1 MASKPKSLKPANPV
15 TLVTPVAPVSEPTR
29 VASQASFLPA
39 IGPTTG
45 LDQAIIDAVTIALAL
60 AWAPKGKT
68 MLHRYLHMLDFR
80 HARGA
85 LINMIELQVALD
97 YLAKD
102 GHITRTDAGIAL
114 TPAMTIEY
122 GAKVL
127 SDPRI
132 NKWRNAVFLAE
143 NFQTEPRWGGA
154 YMHSASQAATI
165 VRLMLYAGTVAEW
178 NKYIGN
184 NTSRFVSEALNSLL
198 RAPFDAGIWE
208 LVQPAIRD
216 AVLNDMLAKYVMRF
230 DGFAVPYMAWAVQRL
245 QTTPG
250 GLPEQI
256 RYRVTECLVLQGK
269 ANAAEALLAGDFSP
283 FAISLRAAMAATRS
297 LWLEASTVF
306 ELVFKQLQE
315 VTGGRKH
322 LLPIN
327 MAWLYPLSLIAQ
339 GGPEM
344 LGKARKFCLSEQG
357 SRTARVDGTWGM
369 WSSTINMRMGDAPAD
384 YRFLVTGHLGTPLT
398 SLWELQNCLLR
409 TWVNKPA
416 FTGVEIAEV
425 TQWVARLRAIELDYL
440 ADQLQSCLNLANGE
454 TPLPGFFVSE
464 PVAAWRESLASIVAL
479 DQARAKTGGAK
490 RGGTGEASRLLWD
503 VEVAKSGEIVSIWP
517 LQQKRNARGD
527 AWNKATGMSLSTLA
541 KSEKIDSLDA
551 NVVRHVMQAPY
562 TSQLVIAAGDA
573 ALALIGHPRVVING
587 KLDHLV
593 QISAGNPQL
602 EVMADKK
609 TGVWK
614 FVLRPLPP
622 RIAAQSALSNL
633 DNEDFDD
640 DDAYYAR
647 YHLTDVERR
656 QKERA
661 RLQCMVIDG
670 PEQARLVRFT
680 PAQMRVAQ
688 IVSDGLNVPLE
699 AQAEMAAAMKVL
711 AAHFELHSEADLT
724 EAARMLPTPD
734 RLRAEITPHSSGLA
748 LRLVVAP
755 FGTNDVEATPG
766 TTAPNTTG
774 TGMRLVAGAGR
785 SRVVMKIN
793 DETVG
798 VERDLANETALAAAV
813 IQAIDDAGIAWEEE
827 HEQILTRDPQSSL
840 ALLEVL
846 PTLPQLAALDWPKGK
861 AVTVRPV
868 TAKQV
873 KLVLQSRQNWFA
885 VDATVQ
891 IDENQVMRLAEL
903 LPLLGNGHSRFIQL
917 APDRYMAL
925 TTQLRRQLDDLAALV
940 SHGGATGTGKRS
952 KTGELELSQA
962 GALWLAEELGDWA
975 TEPDKAVAA
984 RMAALR
990 RAFDSTPVVPAALQA
1005 TLRDYQATGVQW
1017 LQRLGAAGFGACLA
1031 DDMGLGK
1038 TVQTLAVLLDRSAGG
1053 PTLVIAPTSLI
1064 GNWMDE
1070 AARFAPDLRVSAYG
1084 QTADEDTRRAI
1095 IAAAGPGDVVLAT
1108 YSLMQIAQADFSAK
1122 TWNTVVLDEAQA
1134 IKNAAALRS
1143 QAVFSLQANFRIAL
1157 SGTPVENRLEE
1168 LWSIMRFLNPGLLGS
1183 SEQFGQRFVGPIIKE
1198 QGSGIPAAESTLRRL
1213 KRLISPFLLRRTKA
1227 QVLTD
1232 LPERTE
1238 IILHAELDP
1247 EERSHYELLRRRAL
1261 DTAQQAGGA
1270 PTARFKVLAEL
1281 MRLRR
1286 AACDP
1291 RLVSDQW
1298 PAVGA
1303 KVKLFAKI
1311 AQDLAAGQHRTLV
1324 FSQFTGFLA
1333 LLGDQL
1339 KELGFAYQYLDG
1351 GTPAN
1356 DRAKRVAAF
1365 QAGEGQ
1371 FFLISLKAG
1380 GYGLNLTAADYVV
1393 IADPWWNP
1401 AAEDQAMGRAHR
1413 IGQRRPV
1420 TAYRLVARG
1429 TIEERIVEMHA
1440 SKRALADGLLE
1451 GGDGANAVA
1460 SVDELLALLQ
1470 Q

>member
-1 MASKPKSLKPANPV
+1 MASKPDLLKPASPA
-15 TLVTPVAPVSEPTR
+15 TPVKEPGP

-39 IGPTTG
+39 IGPATG
-45 LDQAIIDAVTIALAL
+45 LDQSIIDAVMIALAL
-60 AWAPKGKT
+60 AWAPKGKNI
-68 MLHRYLHMLDFR
+68 LLRYLHVLDFR

-85 LINMIELQVALD
+85 QISMNELQVVLD
-97 YLAKD
+97 YLAKE
-102 GHITRTDAGIAL
+102 GHIIRTDAGIVL
-114 TPAMTIEY
+114 TPVASIEY
-122 GAKVL
+122 GAKAL
-127 SDPRI
+127 LDPRI
-132 NKWRNAVFLAE
+132 SQWRNAVFMAE

-154 YMHSASQAATI
+154 YMHSGAQAATI
-165 VRLMLYAGTVAEW
+165 VRLLLYAGTPVEW
-178 NKYIGN
+178 NKYIAN
-184 NTSRFVSEALNSLL
+184 NANRFVDEALTSLL
-198 RAPFDAGIWE
+198 RAPFDARLWE
-208 LVQPAIRD
+208 LVQPPIRD
-216 AVLNDMLAKYVMRF
+216 ALLDDMLAKYGMQF
-230 DGFAVPYMAWAVQRL
+230 SGFAVPYLAWAVQRL
-245 QTTPG
+245 QVARDS
-250 GLPEQI
+250 LPDTI
-256 RYRVTECLVLQGK
+256 RYRLTESLILQGK
-269 ANAAEALLAGDFSP
+269 SDAAESLLAGNHSP
-283 FAISLRAAMAATRS
+283 FDNSLRAAIAATRS
-297 LWLEASTVF
+297 QWAEASSAF
-306 ELVFKQLQE
+306 EMVFKPLQE
-315 VTGGRKH
+315 VTARRKN
-322 LLPIN
+322 LVPPNI
-327 MAWLYPLSLIAQ
+327 AWLYPLSLIAQ
-339 GGPEM
+339 GDPEM

-357 SRTARVDGTWGM
+357 SRTAKVDGTWGL
-369 WSSTINMRMGDAPAD
+369 WTSTINMRLGDAPAD
-384 YRFLVTGHLGTPLT
+384 YRFLGYSHLSSPHLN
-398 SLWELQNCLLR
+398 LWDLQNCLLR
-409 TWVNKPA
+409 TWVRKPA
-416 FTGVEIAEV
+416 FTSKEIGEI
-425 TQWVARLRAIELDYL
+425 TQWIARLRASELDYL
-440 ADQLQSCLNLANGE
+440 ADQLQSCLSLAKGQ
-454 TPLPGFFVSE
+454 TPLPGFFVGE
-464 PVAAWRESLASIVAL
+464 PMAAWRESLASIAAL
-479 DQARAKTGGAK
+479 EHANATTGGPK
-490 RGGTGEASRLLWD
+490 RGAMIGEASRLLWNVD
-503 VEVAKSGEIVSIWP
+503 INKSGEIIAIVP

-527 AWNKATGMSLSTLA
+527 GWNKVTKVSLATLS
-541 KSEKIDSLDA
+541 KSEKLDSLDA
-551 NVVRHVMQAPY
+551 NLVRHVQEMPY
-562 TSQLVIAAGDA
+562 SSQLELTPADA
-573 ALALIGHPRVVING
+573 ASALIGHPRVVLNG
-587 KLDHLV
+587 KLEYLV

-602 EVMADKK
+602 EVLADKK
-609 TGVWK
+609 TGLWK
-614 FVLRPLPP
+614 FVLRPVPP
-622 RIAAQSALSNL
+622 AIAAQSASNKRRDHDDEDDEHHSSYYLS
-633 DNEDFDD
+633 
-640 DDAYYAR
+640 DA
-647 YHLTDVERR
+647 ERR
-656 QKERA
+656 QKQRG
-661 RLQCMVIDG
+661 RLQCIVIDG

-680 PAQMRVAQ
+680 AAHMRVAQ

-699 AQAEMAAAMKVL
+699 AHAEMAAAMKVL
-711 AAHFELHSEADLT
+711 AAHFELHSEAELT

-734 RLRAEITPHSSGLA
+734 RLRAEITPHSTGLA

-755 FGTNDVEATPG
+755 FGANDADAAPG
-766 TTAPNTTG
+766 VAG
-774 TGMRLVAGAGR
+774 AGMRLIAGAGR
-785 SRVVMKIN
+785 SRVVMKFN

-798 VERDLANETALAAAV
+798 VERDLAHETALAAAV
-813 IQAIDDAGIAWEEE
+813 TQAIDDAGIAWEEE

-940 SHGGATGTGKRS
+940 SRGGATGSGKRS
-952 KTGELELSQA
+952 KTDELELSQA

-1005 TLRDYQATGVQW
+1005 TLRDYQAVGVQW

-1053 PTLVIAPTSLI
+1053 PALVIAPTSLI
-1064 GNWMDE
+1064 GNWMEE
-1070 AARFAPDLRVSAYG
+1070 ASRFAPDLRVSAYG
-1084 QTADEDTRRAI
+1084 QTGDEDARRAI
-1095 IAAAGPGDVVLAT
+1095 ITAAGPGDVVLAT
-1108 YSLMQIAQADFSAK
+1108 YSLVQIAQADFSAK
-1122 TWNTVVLDEAQA
+1122 TWHTVVLDEAQA

-1143 QAVFSLQANFRIAL
+1143 QAVFSLQADFRIAL

-1183 SEQFGQRFVGPIIKE
+1183 SEQFGQRFVGPILKE
-1198 QGSGIPAAESTLRRL
+1198 QGSGIPIAESTLRRL

-1238 IILHAELDP
+1238 IILHAELDA

-1291 RLVSDQW
+1291 RLTSDQW

-1365 QAGEGQ
+1365 QAGDGQ

-1451 GGDGANAVA
+1451 GGEGANAVA